1 MLSSTADHL
10 FWMARYSERAENSA
24 RMLDIHL
31 QSSLLAGGRSE
42 SQRNQ
47 SARAVLLISE
57 LVPAF
62 ETSQKANQASEGK
75 SQQDTPIS
83 EAVLRFMVSDP
94 NNSSSIYSALYSARE
109 NARAVRGA
117 ITTELWETINVTWL
131 KLQARLENDA
141 WMQDMPAFFDWVKH
155 RAHLTRGVTAG
166 TMPRDDAYRF
176 VALGTALERADNVAR
191 LLDVKFF
198 EGAAA
203 ELQDWDAK
211 GEYYHWAAI
220 LRSVSGFEI
229 YRKTYRDTIT
239 PARVAEL
246 LILRADMP
254 RSLLAAMNALCN
266 HLNKLVNKRSAHT
279 LRSAS
284 LLQAQIQ
291 FANIDDIL
299 ELGLH
304 AYLTQFLAR
313 INAIGKGISQDFLEV

>member
-10 FWMARYSERAENSA
+10 FWMARYTERAENTA

-31 QSSLLAGGRSE
+31 QSSLLAGGKSE
-42 SQRNQ
+42 SERAAA
-47 SARAVLLISE
+47 ARAMLLISE
-57 LVPAF
+57 LEPAYL
-62 ETSQKANQASEGK
+62 KAHEAISSE
-75 SQQDTPIS
+75 Q
-83 EAVLRFMVSDP
+83 VLRFMVTDSS
-94 NNSSSIYSALYSARE
+94 NASSIYNALYAARE

-131 KLQARLENDA
+131 ELQERLANDA
-141 WMQDMPAFFDWVKH
+141 WTVDMPAFFEWVKH

-191 LLDVKFF
+191 MLDVKFF
-198 EGAAA
+198 ESAAS
-203 ELQDWDAK
+203 EDLDWNAMVER

-254 RSLLAAMNALCN
+254 RSLMAAVNALCN
-266 HLNKLVNKRSAHT
+266 QLGKLANKRST
-279 LRSAS
+279 GLLRRAG

-291 FANIDDIL
+291 FASIDDIL
-299 ELGLH
+299 AQGLH
-304 AYLTQFLAR
+304 AYLTQFLER
-313 INAIGKGISQDFLEV
+313 IGQLGEGISQDFLAT

>member
-10 FWMARYSERAENSA
+10 FWMARYIERAENTA

-31 QSSLLAGGRSE
+31 QSSLLAGGRSDK
-42 SQRNQ
+42 QRSQ

-57 LVPAF
+57 SVPAF
-62 ETSQKANQASEGK
+62 LATKAAKEDISSQ
-75 SQQDTPIS
+75 
-83 EAVLRFMVSDP
+83 AVLRFMVSQT
-94 NNSSSIYSALYSARE
+94 NNSSSIYSAIYSARE

-131 KLQARLENDA
+131 ELQTRLNQDD
-141 WMQDMPAFFDWVKH
+141 WMRDMSAFFEWVKH
-155 RAHLTRGVTAG
+155 RAHLIRGVTSG
-166 TMPRDDAYRF
+166 TMPRDDAHRF

-198 EGAAA
+198 EGTAA

-229 YRKTYRDTIT
+229 YRKTYRDMIT

-246 LILRADMP
+246 LICDQTCHDRCWP
-254 RSLLAAMNALCN
+254 P
-266 HLNKLVNKRSAHT
+266 
-279 LRSAS
+279 
-284 LLQAQIQ
+284 
-291 FANIDDIL
+291 
-299 ELGLH
+299 
-304 AYLTQFLAR
+304 
-313 INAIGKGISQDFLEV
+313 

>member
-10 FWMARYSERAENSA
+10 FWMARYTERAENTA
-24 RMLDIHL
+24 RMLDVNL
-31 QSSLLAGGRSE
+31 QSSLLAGGRSDE
-42 SQRNQ
+42 QRSQA
-47 SARAVLLISE
+47 ARAVLTISE
-57 LVPAF
+57 LEPAY
-62 ETSQKANQASEGK
+62 TSKYGAFTSE
-75 SQQDTPIS
+75 Q
-83 EAVLRFMVSDP
+83 VLRFMVADAD
-94 NNSSSIYSALYSARE
+94 NGSSVYNALYAARE

-131 KLQARLENDA
+131 ELQERLANDA
-141 WMQDMPAFFDWVKH
+141 WATDMSGFFTWVKH
-155 RAHLTRGVTAG
+155 RAHLTRGVMAG
-166 TMPRDDAYRF
+166 TMPRNDAYRF

-198 EGAAA
+198 EGTGA
-203 ELQDWDAK
+203 EVKDWDAK

-266 HLNKLVNKRSAHT
+266 HLQHIANKRSNNT
-279 LRSAS
+279 LRMAG
-284 LLQAQIQ
+284 LLQAKIK
-291 FANIDDIL
+291 FAHIDDVL
-299 ELGLH
+299 EQGVH
-304 AYLTQFLAR
+304 AYLTDFLAR
-313 INAIGKGISQDFLEV
+313 INDIGKGISEDFLVA

>member
-10 FWMARYSERAENSA
+10 FWMARYTERAENTA

-42 SQRNQ
+42 LKRGQ
-47 SARAVLLISE
+47 SAQAMLLISE
-57 LVPAF
+57 LVPAY
-62 ETSQKANQASEGK
+62 EKTHNEPSSE
-75 SQQDTPIS
+75 SII
-83 EAVLRFMVSDP
+83 RFLVS
-94 NNSSSIYSALYSARE
+94 NTENSSSIYNAIFSARE

-131 KLQARLENDA
+131 ELQARLENDA
-141 WMQDMPAFFDWVKH
+141 WVIDMPAFFAWVKH

-166 TMPRDDAYRF
+166 TMPRDEAYRF

-198 EGAAA
+198 EFGATS
-203 ELQDWDAK
+203 EIQNWEAK

-254 RSLLAAMNALCN
+254 RSLLAAMNSL
-266 HLNKLVNKRSAHT
+266 LNQLQKLANKRSSQT
-279 LRSAS
+279 LRAAS

-291 FANIDDIL
+291 YTHIDDIL
-299 ELGLH
+299 QQGLH
-304 AYLTQFLAR
+304 AFLTQFLVS
-313 INAIGKGISQDFLEV
+313 INLIGRGISQDFLVA

>member
-1 MLSSTADHL
+1 M
-10 FWMARYSERAENSA
+10 R
-24 RMLDIHL
+24 I
-31 QSSLLAGGRSE
+31 
-42 SQRNQ
+42 
-47 SARAVLLISE
+47 
-57 LVPAF
+57 
-62 ETSQKANQASEGK
+62 
-75 SQQDTPIS
+75 
-83 EAVLRFMVSDP
+83 
-94 NNSSSIYSALYSARE
+94 ALWPWA
-109 NARAVRGA
+109 
-117 ITTELWETINVTWL
+117 
-131 KLQARLENDA
+131 
-141 WMQDMPAFFDWVKH
+141 
-155 RAHLTRGVTAG
+155 
-166 TMPRDDAYRF
+166 PRW
-176 VALGTALERADNVAR
+176 N
-191 LLDVKFF
+191 DVKFF

-203 ELQDWDAK
+203 ELLDWDAK

-266 HLNKLVNKRSAHT
+266 HLNKLANKRSAHT
-279 LRSAS
+279 LRAAG

-299 ELGLH
+299 EHGLH

>member
-10 FWMARYSERAENSA
+10 FWMARYTERAENTA

-42 SQRNQ
+42 LQRGQ
-47 SARAVLLISE
+47 AARAVLLISE
-57 LVPAF
+57 LVPAY
-62 ETSQKANQASEGK
+62 EAAHSGMSSE
-75 SQQDTPIS
+75 S
-83 EAVLRFMVSDP
+83 VLRFMVSSTS
-94 NNSSSIYSALYSARE
+94 NSSSIYNAIYSARE

-131 KLQARLENDA
+131 ELQARLENDA
-141 WMQDMPAFFDWVKH
+141 WVKDMPAFFEWVKH
-155 RAHLTRGVTAG
+155 RSHLTRGVTAG

-198 EGAAA
+198 EGATS
-203 ELQDWDAK
+203 ELQNWDAK

-239 PARVAEL
+239 PTRVAEL

-266 HLNKLVNKRSAHT
+266 HLQKLANKRSAQT
-279 LRSAS
+279 LRAAG

-291 FANIDDIL
+291 FTHIDDIL
-299 ELGLH
+299 HQGLH
-304 AYLTQFLAR
+304 AYLTQFLVS
-313 INAIGKGISQDFLEV
+313 INLIGRGISQDFLVA

>member
-10 FWMARYSERAENSA
+10 FWMARYTERAENTA

-42 SQRNQ
+42 EQRNQ
-47 SARAVLLISE
+47 AARAVLTISE
-57 LVPAF
+57 LEPAF
-62 ETSQKANQASEGK
+62 IAKHAGFNSE
-75 SQQDTPIS
+75 Q
-83 EAVLRFMVSDP
+83 VLQFMVADAS
-94 NNSSSIYSALYSARE
+94 NESSIHSALYAARE

-131 KLQARLENDA
+131 ELQERLSAADWA
-141 WMQDMPAFFDWVKH
+141 KDMPSFFTWVKH
-155 RAHLTRGVTAG
+155 RAHLTRGVMAG
-166 TMPRDDAYRF
+166 TMPRNDAYRF

-198 EGAAA
+198 EGTGA
-203 ELQDWDAK
+203 EVKDWDAK

-266 HLNKLVNKRSAHT
+266 HLHNVANSRSDNTIRMAG
-279 LRSAS
+279 
-284 LLQAQIQ
+284 LLQAQIK
-291 FANIDDIL
+291 FARIEDVL
-299 ELGLH
+299 EQGVH
-304 AYLTQFLAR
+304 AYLTDFLKR
-313 INAIGKGISQDFLEV
+313 INEIGRGISQDFLVA

>member
-10 FWMARYSERAENSA
+10 FWLARYTERAENTA

-31 QSSLLAGGRSE
+31 HSNLLAGG
-42 SQRNQ
+42 QRQ
-47 SARAVLLISE
+47 AAQVEGARAMLLISE
-57 LVPAF
+57 LEP
-62 ETSQKANQASEGK
+62 SYL
-75 SQQDTPIS
+75 QQHAHIS
-83 EAVLRFMVSDP
+83 SDAVLRYMVMGKDNAP
-94 NNSSSIYSALYSARE
+94 SIASALYAARE

-117 ITTELWETINVTWL
+117 ITTELWETINLTWL
-131 KLQARLENDA
+131 QLQERLTGDA
-141 WMQDMPAFFDWVKH
+141 WASDMPAFFEWVKH

-203 ELQDWDAK
+203 NLQDWDALLTK

-254 RSLLAAMNALCN
+254 RSLMAAMNALC
-266 HLNKLVNKRSAHT
+266 HQLGKLANKRSAQT
-279 LRSAS
+279 LRHAG

-291 FANIDDIL
+291 YATIEDIL
-299 ELGLH
+299 QRGLH
-304 AYLTQFLAR
+304 AYLTHFLKR
-313 INAIGKGISQDFLEV
+313 INEIGQGISQDFLVA

>member
-10 FWMARYSERAENSA
+10 FWMSRYTERAENTA

-31 QSSLLAGGRSE
+31 QSSLLAGGKSE
-42 SQRNQ
+42 AERTAA
-47 SARAVLLISE
+47 ARAMLLISE
-57 LVPAF
+57 LEPAYL
-62 ETSQKANQASEGK
+62 EQNLAITSDQ
-75 SQQDTPIS
+75 
-83 EAVLRFMVSDP
+83 VLRFMVTD
-94 NNSSSIYSALYSARE
+94 NGNASSIYNALYAARE

-131 KLQARLENDA
+131 ELQDRLANDA
-141 WMQDMPAFFDWVKH
+141 WTIDMPAFFEWVKH

-191 LLDVKFF
+191 MLDVKFF
-198 EGAAA
+198 ENAVA
-203 ELQDWDAK
+203 QDLDWNAIVER

-254 RSLLAAMNALCN
+254 RSLMAAVNALC
-266 HLNKLVNKRSAHT
+266 HQLGKLANKRSSGL
-279 LRSAS
+279 LRRAG

-291 FANIDDIL
+291 FASIDDIL
-299 ELGLH
+299 ALGLH
-304 AYLTQFLAR
+304 AYLTQFLER
-313 INAIGKGISQDFLEV
+313 IGQLGEGISQDFLAS

>member
-10 FWMARYSERAENSA
+10 FWMARYTERAENTA

-31 QSSLLAGGRSE
+31 QSSLLAGGKSE
-42 SQRNQ
+42 SERAAA
-47 SARAVLLISE
+47 ARAMLLISE
-57 LVPAF
+57 LEPAYL
-62 ETSQKANQASEGK
+62 KAHEAISSE
-75 SQQDTPIS
+75 Q
-83 EAVLRFMVSDP
+83 VLRFMVTDSS
-94 NNSSSIYSALYSARE
+94 NASSIYNALYAARE

-131 KLQARLENDA
+131 ELQERLANDA
-141 WMQDMPAFFDWVKH
+141 WTVDMPAFFEWVKH

-191 LLDVKFF
+191 MLDVKFF
-198 EGAAA
+198 ESAAS
-203 ELQDWDAK
+203 EDLDWNAMVER

-246 LILRADMP
+246 LILRSDMP
-254 RSLLAAMNALCN
+254 RSLMAAVNALCN
-266 HLNKLVNKRSAHT
+266 QLGKLANKRST
-279 LRSAS
+279 GLLRRAG

-291 FANIDDIL
+291 FASIDDIL
-299 ELGLH
+299 AQGLH
-304 AYLTQFLAR
+304 AYLTQFLER
-313 INAIGKGISQDFLEV
+313 IGQLGEGISQDFLAA

>member
-1 MLSSTADHL
+1 
-10 FWMARYSERAENSA
+10 
-24 RMLDIHL
+24 MLDIHL
-31 QSSLLAGGRSE
+31 QSNLLAGGKNEAERLE
-42 SQRNQ
+42 G
-47 SARAVLLISE
+47 ARAMLLISE
-57 LVPAF
+57 LEPAYHAAHA
-62 ETSQKANQASEGK
+62 ELSS
-75 SQQDTPIS
+75 D
-83 EAVLRFMVSDP
+83 AVLRFMVAGKDNP
-94 NNSSSIYSALYSARE
+94 SSIASAIYAARE

-131 KLQARLENDA
+131 ELKNRLAKDA
-141 WMQDMPAFFDWVKH
+141 WTVDMPAFFEWVKH

-176 VALGTALERADNVAR
+176 VALGNALERADNVAR

-203 ELQDWDAK
+203 GLEDWDAMLEK

-254 RSLLAAMNALCN
+254 RSLMAAMNALCN
-266 HLNKLVNKRSAHT
+266 QLGKLANKRSAQT
-279 LRSAS
+279 LRHAG

-291 FANIDDIL
+291 YTSIDEIL
-299 ELGLH
+299 QQGLH
-304 AYLTQFLAR
+304 AYLTRFLEQ
-313 INAIGKGISQDFLEV
+313 INAIGRGISQDFLAA

>member
-10 FWMARYSERAENSA
+10 FWMARYTERAENTA

-31 QSSLLAGGRSE
+31 QSNLLAGGKSNEARS
-42 SQRNQ
+42 QA
-47 SARAVLLISE
+47 ARAMLTISE
-57 LVPAF
+57 LEPSYHEAHD
-62 ETSQKANQASEGK
+62 A
-75 SQQDTPIS
+75 IS
-83 EAVLRFMVSDP
+83 SDSVLRFMVTNSD
-94 NNSSSIYSALYSARE
+94 NASSIYSALYAARE

-117 ITTELWETINVTWL
+117 LTTELWETVNVTWL
-131 KLQARLENDA
+131 ELQERLAGDA
-141 WMQDMPAFFDWVKH
+141 WAKDMPAFFEWVKH
-155 RAHLTRGVTAG
+155 RAHMTRGVTSG

-176 VALGTALERADNVAR
+176 VALGNALERADNVAR

-198 EGAAA
+198 EGAAIEA
-203 ELQDWDAK
+203 QNWDAMVER

-254 RSLLAAMNALCN
+254 RSLMAAMNALCN
-266 HLNKLVNKRSAHT
+266 QLERLANKRSGQTIRQAG
-279 LRSAS
+279 

-291 FANIDDIL
+291 FADIDDIL
-299 ELGLH
+299 QQGLH
-304 AYLTQFLAR
+304 IYLTQFLER
-313 INAIGKGISQDFLEV
+313 INVIGQGISQDFLAA

>member
-10 FWMARYSERAENSA
+10 FWMARYTERAENTA

-31 QSSLLAGGRSE
+31 QSSLLAGGRSDA
-42 SQRNQ
+42 QRNQ
-47 SARAVLLISE
+47 AARAVLAISE
-57 LVPAF
+57 LEPAYD
-62 ETSQKANQASEGK
+62 KACVGRAGAMSSE
-75 SQQDTPIS
+75 S
-83 EAVLRFMVSDP
+83 VLRFMVADST
-94 NNSSSIYSALYSARE
+94 NGSSIYSALYAARE

-117 ITTELWETINVTWL
+117 ITTELWETMNVTWL
-131 KLQARLENDA
+131 ELQTRLERDA
-141 WMQDMPAFFDWVKH
+141 WMLDMPAFFEWVKH
-155 RAHLTRGVTAG
+155 RAHLTRGVMAG

-198 EGAAA
+198 EGAAVDV
-203 ELQDWDAK
+203 QNWDAK

-239 PARVAEL
+239 PTRVAEL

-254 RSLLAAMNALCN
+254 RSLLAAINALCN
-266 HLNKLVNKRSAHT
+266 HLQKLANKRSAQT
-279 LRSAS
+279 LRLTG

-291 FANIDDIL
+291 FAKIDEIL
-299 ELGLH
+299 QQGLH
-304 AYLTQFLAR
+304 AYLTHFLER
-313 INAIGKGISQDFLEV
+313 INVIGQGISQDFLVS

>member
-10 FWMARYSERAENSA
+10 FWMARYTERAENTA

-31 QSSLLAGGRSE
+31 QSSLLAGGKSE
-42 SQRNQ
+42 AERTAA
-47 SARAVLLISE
+47 ARAMLLISE
-57 LVPAF
+57 LEPAYLD
-62 ETSQKANQASEGK
+62 KNQAITSD
-75 SQQDTPIS
+75 Q
-83 EAVLRFMVSDP
+83 VLRFMVTD
-94 NNSSSIYSALYSARE
+94 NGNASSIYNALYAARE

-131 KLQARLENDA
+131 ELQDRLVNDA
-141 WMQDMPAFFDWVKH
+141 WTIDMPAFFEWVKH

-191 LLDVKFF
+191 MLDVKFF
-198 EGAAA
+198 ENAAA
-203 ELQDWDAK
+203 QDLDWNAMVER

-254 RSLLAAMNALCN
+254 RSLMAAVNALC
-266 HLNKLVNKRSAHT
+266 HQLGKLANKRSSSL
-279 LRSAS
+279 LRRAG

-291 FANIDDIL
+291 FASIDDIL
-299 ELGLH
+299 AQGLH
-304 AYLTQFLAR
+304 AYLTQFLER
-313 INAIGKGISQDFLEV
+313 IGQLGEGISQDFLAT

>member
-10 FWMARYSERAENSA
+10 FWMARYTERAENTA

-31 QSSLLAGGRSE
+31 QSSLLAGGRSDHE
-42 SQRNQ
+42 RSEA
-47 SARAVLLISE
+47 ARAMLLISE
-57 LVPAF
+57 LEPNFHAVH
-62 ETSQKANQASEGK
+62 TTLDS
-75 SQQDTPIS
+75 DT
-83 EAVLRFMVSDP
+83 VLRYMVTDSS
-94 NNSSSIYSALYSARE
+94 NSSSIYNALYSARE

-131 KLQARLENDA
+131 ELQDRLINDA
-141 WMQDMPAFFDWVKH
+141 WTLDMPAFFEWVKY

-198 EGAAA
+198 ESAAGAV
-203 ELQDWDAK
+203 ENWDAMVER

-266 HLNKLVNKRSAHT
+266 QLSKLANKQSAAT
-279 LRSAS
+279 QRQAG

-291 FANIDDIL
+291 FASIDDIL
-299 ELGLH
+299 QQGLH
-304 AYLTQFLAR
+304 AYLTQFLDR
-313 INAIGKGISQDFLEV
+313 INRIGAGISADFLAT

>member
-10 FWMARYSERAENSA
+10 FWMARYTERAENTA

-42 SQRNQ
+42 QQRSQA
-47 SARAVLLISE
+47 ARAVLVISE

-62 ETSQKANQASEGK
+62 DEAHQTLS
-75 SQQDTPIS
+75 S
-83 EAVLRFMVSDP
+83 EAVLRFMVANPS
-94 NNSSSIYSALYSARE
+94 NGSSIYSALYAARE

-131 KLQARLENDA
+131 ELQARLEGDA
-141 WMQDMPAFFDWVKH
+141 WARDMPSFFEWVKH
-155 RAHLTRGVTAG
+155 RAHLTRGVTSG
-166 TMPRDDAYRF
+166 TMPRDDAYHF

-203 ELQDWDAK
+203 NTQDWDAK

-254 RSLLAAMNALCN
+254 RSLMAAMNSLCAPLGKQRAN
-266 HLNKLVNKRSAHT
+266 AARCGFVAGTNTICAH
-279 LRSAS
+279 
-284 LLQAQIQ
+284 
-291 FANIDDIL
+291 
-299 ELGLH
+299 
-304 AYLTQFLAR
+304 
-313 INAIGKGISQDFLEV
+313 

>member
-10 FWMARYSERAENSA
+10 FWMARYTERAENTA

-31 QSSLLAGGRSE
+31 QSSLLAGGKSE
-42 SQRNQ
+42 IERTAA
-47 SARAVLLISE
+47 ARAMLLISE
-57 LVPAF
+57 LEPAYLD
-62 ETSQKANQASEGK
+62 KNQAITSD
-75 SQQDTPIS
+75 Q
-83 EAVLRFMVSDP
+83 VLRFMVTD
-94 NNSSSIYSALYSARE
+94 NGNASSIYNALYAARE

-131 KLQARLENDA
+131 ELQDRLANDA
-141 WMQDMPAFFDWVKH
+141 WTIDMPAFFEWVKH

-191 LLDVKFF
+191 MLDVKFF
-198 EGAAA
+198 ENAAA
-203 ELQDWDAK
+203 QDLDWNAMVER

-254 RSLLAAMNALCN
+254 RSLMAAVNALC
-266 HLNKLVNKRSAHT
+266 HQLGKLANKRSSGL
-279 LRSAS
+279 LRRAG

-291 FANIDDIL
+291 FASIDDIL
-299 ELGLH
+299 AQGLH
-304 AYLTQFLAR
+304 AYLTQFLER
-313 INAIGKGISQDFLEV
+313 IGQLGEGISQDFLAT

>member
-10 FWMARYSERAENSA
+10 YWLARYVERAENTA

-31 QSSLLAGGRSE
+31 QSSLLAGGRTE
-42 SQRNQ
+42 AQHTRA
-47 SARAVLLISE
+47 ARAVLAICE
-57 LVPAF
+57 LEPDF
-62 ETSQKANQASEGK
+62 DKRKMPLSS
-75 SQQDTPIS
+75 D
-83 EAVLRFMVSDP
+83 AVLRFMVADAD
-94 NNSSSIYSALYSARE
+94 NGSSIHKALYAARE

-131 KLQARLENDA
+131 ELQRRLQNDA
-141 WMQDMPAFFDWVKH
+141 WAQDMPAFFDWVKH
-155 RAHLTRGVTAG
+155 RAHLIRGVTAG

-191 LLDVKFF
+191 LLDVKFY
-198 EGAAA
+198 EASAA
-203 ELQDWDAK
+203 ELKDWDAK

-254 RSLLAAMNALCN
+254 RSLLAAMNVLCIQLQRLAN
-266 HLNKLVNKRSAHT
+266 RRSGQTERLAGL
-279 LRSAS
+279 LR
-284 LLQAQIQ
+284 AQIQ
-291 FANIDDIL
+291 FAHIDDIL
-299 ELGLH
+299 QQGLH
-304 AYLTQFLAR
+304 AYLTQFLDR
-313 INAIGKGISQDFLEV
+313 INAIGQGVGQDFLAA